1 MRSRLVAAA
10 TLLLLSGCS
19 LLEGIDS
26 AVTLTVHNESDAA
39 IQLEIIEAP
48 DSAAGRPRTIAPPIG
63 IEPGEHQVRVAPPMD
78 RWAVRLQGA
87 DGFIYSDDLE
97 RRQPQL
103 QDGTDFILV
112 NVEGHLEGLV
122 SGRP

>member
-10 TLLLLSGCS
+10 IVLLVSGCG
-19 LLEGIDS
+19 LLDGLDR
-26 AVTLTVHNESDAA
+26 AMTLTVRNESDAA
-39 IQLEIIEAP
+39 IQLELIEAP
-48 DSAAGRPRTIAPPIG
+48 DTAEGRPRTIAPPIV
-63 IEPGEHQVRVAPPMD
+63 IEPGEHQVRIAPPVD

-87 DGFIYSDDLE
+87 DGFIFSDDLE

-103 QDGTDFILV
+103 QAGTDFIFV
-112 NVEGHLEGLV
+112 NAEGGLEGLV